1 MGIGV
6 LSILINQ
13 WKVQQDDSLAVMKM
27 EKNTGRET
35 ATQMAEILRGV
46 MVGPNLGRHLDE
58 KV

>member
-1 MGIGV
+1 
-6 LSILINQ
+6 
-13 WKVQQDDSLAVMKM
+13 MKM